1 MTTKYWSYRRGLF
14 QYEGIVAKKQVGEI
28 DNIISSLEV
37 TLPIANTGWCIF
49 IYSTSTDTSFLSTY
63 LQVYDDFEIFTTS
76 M

>member
-14 QYEGIVAKKQVGEI
+14 QHEGIVAKKQVGEI

-63 LQVYDDFEIFTTS
+63 LQVDDFEIFTTS